1 MMDAWWRRILV
12 LTESLPGISGEPHT
26 APRVWHCL
34 LNTWRNSN
42 VVITSKRRHFDVITS
57 KWRRFDF
64 KTTSFS
70 RNVSAGWISHQYG
83 LVVLWFVV
91 VPLNRNFIL
100 SKVFVTGYI
109 RSCYIPTSS
118 SPLTAP
124 EVMKW
129 QYPVNL
135 VQKFRWN
142 LTNSGVASGKVV
154 FVKIMFPFRC

>member
-12 LTESLPGISGEPHT
+12 LTESLPGISEEPHT
-26 APRVWHCL
+26 APRVRHCL
-34 LNTWRNSN
+34 LT
-42 VVITSKRRHFDVITS
+42 HDVIVTS
-57 KWRRFDF
+57 LLRQNDVIWKWRRFDV
-64 KTTSFS
+64 KTRSFS
-70 RNVSAGWISHQYG
+70 RNVFAGWISHQYG

-135 VQKFRWN
+135 AQKFRWN

-154 FVKIMFPFRC
+154 FVKITFPFRC